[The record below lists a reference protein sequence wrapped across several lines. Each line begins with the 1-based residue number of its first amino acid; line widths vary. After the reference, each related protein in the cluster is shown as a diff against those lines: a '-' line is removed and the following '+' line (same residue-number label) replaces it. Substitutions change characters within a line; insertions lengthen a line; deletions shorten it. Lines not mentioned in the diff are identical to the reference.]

1 MWNDLRFGLRTLRP
15 SPVFTAVA
23 VLSLALGIGANT
35 SIFSL
40 LSQVMF
46 RLLPVAEPERLVVF
60 HTEGQREGTS
70 SSDNHEAVFSY
81 PMYRDL
87 RNRSQVFEGVIA
99 RSSAPV
105 SFSSGGQ
112 TERARAELVSGNFFE
127 VLGVRAVLGRV
138 FTPED
143 DHLPGAHPVIVLSH
157 GYWKRRFGGSP
168 SMLNQKVN
176 VNGHPMVVI
185 GIAPQDFHGVLGG
198 DTPDL
203 LVPIMMKRETTP
215 GWDGFDDRQYRWLSI
230 FARLKPGVSVRQAEA
245 AMQVVYRAASEED
258 IAQMKHHHFD
268 QRDRERYLSQKLELP
283 RAAQGINPLRDDWE
297 TPLVALMA
305 MVGLVLLIAC
315 SNVANLMLARANGR
329 QKEIAI
335 RLAIG
340 AGRGAIVRQL
350 VVESL
355 VIALAGGALGL
366 IVTDW
371 TTAALLGLLPD
382 DATGGWLAASLDWR
396 TLGFCAALAIGTG
409 LLFGL
414 ARAIASTRPD
424 LAPAL
429 KEQSG
434 NAAAGGAQSW
444 FRKIFIVAQ
453 VALSLMLLVGAGL
466 FGRSLFNLMTEDPGF
481 RTEKLLRFSVDP
493 GLNGY
498 DIGRGR
504 AFFTELQLRMAALP
518 AVRSVGGANIG
529 PFGHGRQSNNITVEG
544 YRAKQDEE
552 VGASVDAFTPGYF
565 RTMGIPL
572 LAGREFTERDTAG
585 APKVAT
591 VNQAFAKR
599 YASAG
604 NLLGKH
610 LAFGGG
616 DKVKLEWE
624 IVGVVRDSKYA
635 GLREQPE
642 PFIYI
647 PNAQEDKLQRMTF
660 FVRAL
665 HDQSNLGPEIRTLV
679 RNMDANLPVFDMN
692 LMEVQIADSIY
703 RDRLIAILASA
714 FGALATLLAAI
725 GLYGVVAFNVARR
738 TAEMGLRMALGALP
752 GDVLALVMKE
762 VGLLVAA
769 GAAIGLAAATVLS
782 RFIESQLFGMKAA
795 DPLIFSAATVVLAL
809 AAGLAGYIPA
819 RRAARIDPIK
829 ALRYE

>member
-1 MWNDLRFGLRTLRP
+1 MWNDLRFGLRTLRR

-46 RLLPVAEPERLVVF
+46 RLLPVAEPESLVVF

-81 PMYRDL
+81 PMYRDM

-112 TERARAELVSGNFFE
+112 TERARAELVSGNFFD
-127 VLGVRAVLGRV
+127 VLGVKAAIGRV

-143 DHLPGAHPVIVLSH
+143 DRLPGAHPVIVLSH

-168 SMLNQKVN
+168 SLLNQKVN

-185 GIAPQDFHGVLGG
+185 GIAPPGFHGVLGG

-203 LVPIMMKRETTP
+203 LVPIMMKREATP

-268 QRDRERYLSQKLELP
+268 QRDRERYLGQKLALLP
-283 RAAQGINPLRDDWE
+283 AAQGINPLRDDWE
-297 TPLVALMA
+297 TPLLALMA

-355 VIALAGGALGL
+355 IIALVGGALAL
-366 IVTDW
+366 IVTTW
-371 TTAALLGLLPD
+371 TTAALLRLLPD

-414 ARAIASTRPD
+414 APAIASTRPD

-434 NAAAGGAQSW
+434 NAAAGGAQAW
-444 FRKIFIVAQ
+444 FRKLFIVAQ

-504 AFFTELQLRMAALP
+504 AFFSELQQRLAALP
-518 AVRSVGGANIG
+518 AVRSVGGARSG
-529 PFGHGRQSNNITVEG
+529 PFGNSLRASNITIEG
-544 YRAKQDEE
+544 YRAKEEEE
-552 VGASVDAFTPGYF
+552 VGASREGLSADYF
-565 RTMGIPL
+565 RTMGIPVI
-572 LAGREFTERDTAG
+572 AGREFTERDGTG
-585 APKVAT
+585 APKVAI
-591 VNQAFAKR
+591 VNQAFAKK
-599 YASAG
+599 YASGG

-610 LAFGGG
+610 FAFGGG
-616 DKVKLEWE
+616 DKVKLDGE
-624 IVGVVRDSKYA
+624 IVGIVRNSKY
-635 GLREQPE
+635 GNLREQTD
-642 PFIYI
+642 PFIYV
-647 PNAQEDKLQRMTF
+647 PNAQEDTLERMTF

-665 HDQSNLGPEIRTLV
+665 RDEGNLGPEIKTLV
-679 RNMDANLPVFDMN
+679 RNMDANLPVFNMN

-714 FGALATLLAAI
+714 FGALATLLAGI

-782 RFIESQLFGMKAA
+782 RFIESQLFGMKAV

>member
-1 MWNDLRFGLRTLRP
+1 
-15 SPVFTAVA
+15 
-23 VLSLALGIGANT
+23 
-35 SIFSL
+35 
-40 LSQVMF
+40 
-46 RLLPVAEPERLVVF
+46 
-60 HTEGQREGTS
+60 
-70 SSDNHEAVFSY
+70 
-81 PMYRDL
+81 
-87 RNRSQVFEGVIA
+87 
-99 RSSAPV
+99 
-105 SFSSGGQ
+105 
-112 TERARAELVSGNFFE
+112 
-127 VLGVRAVLGRV
+127 
-138 FTPED
+138 
-143 DHLPGAHPVIVLSH
+143 
-157 GYWKRRFGGSP
+157 
-168 SMLNQKVN
+168 
-176 VNGHPMVVI
+176 
-185 GIAPQDFHGVLGG
+185 
-198 DTPDL
+198 
-203 LVPIMMKRETTP
+203 
-215 GWDGFDDRQYRWLSI
+215 
-230 FARLKPGVSVRQAEA
+230 
-245 AMQVVYRAASEED
+245 
-258 IAQMKHHHFD
+258 
-268 QRDRERYLSQKLELP
+268 
-283 RAAQGINPLRDDWE
+283 
-297 TPLVALMA
+297 
-305 MVGLVLLIAC
+305 
-315 SNVANLMLARANGR
+315 
-329 QKEIAI
+329 
-335 RLAIG
+335 
-340 AGRGAIVRQL
+340 
-350 VVESL
+350 
-355 VIALAGGALGL
+355 
-366 IVTDW
+366 
-371 TTAALLGLLPD
+371 
-382 DATGGWLAASLDWR
+382 
-396 TLGFCAALAIGTG
+396 
-409 LLFGL
+409 
-414 ARAIASTRPD
+414 
-424 LAPAL
+424 
-429 KEQSG
+429 
-434 NAAAGGAQSW
+434 
-444 FRKIFIVAQ
+444 
-453 VALSLMLLVGAGL
+453 MLLVGAGL

-504 AFFTELQLRMAALP
+504 AFFSELQQRLAALP

-585 APKVAT
+585 APKVAI

-635 GLREQPE
+635 GLREQAE

-665 HDQSNLGPEIRTLV
+665 HDQSSLGPEIRTLV

-782 RFIESQLFGMKAA
+782 RFIESQLFGMKAV

>member
-1 MWNDLRFGLRTLRP
+1 MWNDLRFGLRTLRR

-60 HTEGQREGTS
+60 HTEDQREGTS

-87 RNRSQVFEGVIA
+87 RDRNQVFEGVIA
-99 RSSAPV
+99 RSSAAV
-105 SFSSGGQ
+105 AFSYGGQ
-112 TERARAELVSGNFFE
+112 TERARAEVVSGNFFE
-127 VLGVRAVLGRV
+127 GLGVRAALGRV
-138 FTPED
+138 FTPD
-143 DHLPGAHPVIVLSH
+143 DDRVPGGHPVIVLSH

-168 SMLNQKVN
+168 ALLNQKVN

-185 GIAPQDFHGVLGG
+185 GVAPPGFHGVLGG

-215 GWDGFDDRQYRWLSI
+215 NWDGFDDRQYRWLSI
-230 FARLKPGVSVRQAEA
+230 FARLRPGVSVRQAEA
-245 AMQVVYRAASEED
+245 AMQVLYRAASEED
-258 IAQMKHHHFD
+258 IAHMTHHRFD
-268 QRDRERYLSQKLELP
+268 QRERERYLSQKLELLP
-283 RAAQGINPLRDDWE
+283 AAQGINPLRDDWE

-340 AGRGAIVRQL
+340 AGRAAIVRQL

-355 VIALAGGALGL
+355 IIALAGGVVGL
-366 IVTDW
+366 VVTNW
-371 TTAALLGLLPD
+371 TTAALLRLLPD

-414 ARAIASTRPD
+414 APAIGSTRLD

-434 NAAAGGAQSW
+434 SAAAGGAQAW
-444 FRKIFIVAQ
+444 LRKVFIVAQ

-466 FGRSLFNLMTEDPGF
+466 FGRSLFNLMNEDPGF

-493 GLNGY
+493 SLNGY
-498 DIGRGR
+498 DVARGR
-504 AFFTELQLRMAALP
+504 VFYRELQQRLAALP
-518 AVRSVGGANIG
+518 GVRSVGGAFLG
-529 PFGHGRQSNNITVEG
+529 PFGSGRRAGNITVEG
-544 YRAKQDEE
+544 YRAKEDEY
-552 VGASVDAFTPGYF
+552 VGASQDALTPDYF
-565 RTMGIPL
+565 RTMGTPL
-572 LAGREFTERDTAG
+572 IAGREFTERDGAG
-585 APKVAT
+585 APKVAI

-604 NLLGKH
+604 NLLGKR
-610 LAFGGG
+610 LAFGAG
-616 DKVKLEWE
+616 DKVKLDWE
-624 IVGVVRDSKYA
+624 IVGIVRDSKY
-635 GLREQPE
+635 GNLREQAD
-642 PFIYI
+642 PFIYVSS
-647 PNAQEDKLQRMTF
+647 AQQDELERMTY
-660 FVRAL
+660 FVRAM
-665 HDQSNLGPEIRTLV
+665 HDESNLGPEIRTLV
-679 RNMDANLPVFDMN
+679 RNMDANLPVFRMN

-714 FGALATLLAAI
+714 FGTLATLLAAI

-762 VGLLVAA
+762 VGLLVAT
-769 GAAIGLAAATVLS
+769 GAFIGLAAAVALS
-782 RFIESQLFGMKAA
+782 RFIESQLFGMKAN
-795 DPLIFSAATVVLAL
+795 DPLVFSVATVVMAL

-819 RRAARIDPIK
+819 RRASRIDPIR

>member
-1 MWNDLRFGLRTLRP
+1 MWNDLRFGLRTLRR

-23 VLSLALGIGANT
+23 VLSLALGIGANS

-60 HTEGQREGTS
+60 HTDGQREGTS

-81 PMYRDL
+81 PMYRDM

-127 VLGVRAVLGRV
+127 VLGVRAILGRV

-168 SMLNQKVN
+168 SLLNQKVN

-185 GIAPQDFHGVLGG
+185 GIAPPDFHGVLGG

-203 LVPIMMKRETTP
+203 LVPVMMKREATP
-215 GWDGFDDRQYRWLSI
+215 NWYGFDDRQYRWLSI

-245 AMQVVYRAASEED
+245 GMQVLYRAASEED
-258 IAQMKHHHFD
+258 ITQMKHHHFD
-268 QRDRERYLSQKLELP
+268 QRDRERYLSQKLELLP
-283 RAAQGINPLRDDWE
+283 AAQGINPLRDDWE

-355 VIALAGGALGL
+355 MIALAGGALGL

-371 TTAALLGLLPD
+371 TTAALLRLLPD

-414 ARAIASTRPD
+414 APAIGSTHPD

-498 DIGRGR
+498 DLPRGR
-504 AFFTELQLRMAALP
+504 AFFSELQQRLAALP

-585 APKVAT
+585 APKVAI

-635 GLREQPE
+635 GLREQAE

-665 HDQSNLGPEIRTLV
+665 HDQNNFGPEIRTLV

-738 TAEMGLRMALGALP
+738 TAEMGLRIALGALP

-795 DPLIFSAATVVLAL
+795 DPLIFSVATVVLAL